1 MIRSVKIS
9 DAKDIVNIYNYYVLN
24 TNITFEEEELTIK
37 DMEDRIIEKTKNH
50 PWIVY
55 EEDNKVIGY
64 AHLSQWHNK
73 SAYKFSNESSIYLD
87 INSRG
92 KKIGIKLYEE
102 LLRLAK
108 EYNIHTIVAGITIP
122 NDASIGI
129 HERLGFEKIAEF
141 KEIGFKNNQWLDVGY
156 WQKILK

>member
-1 MIRSVKIS
+1 MIRSVRIS
-9 DAKDIVNIYNYYVLN
+9 DAKDIIDIYNYYILN
-24 TNITFEEEELTIK
+24 TNVTFEEEELTIK
-37 DMEDRIIEKTKNH
+37 DMEDRIREKTKSH

-55 EEDNKVIGY
+55 EDDNKVIGY
-64 AHLSQWHNK
+64 AYLSQWHNK
-73 SAYKFSNESSIYLD
+73 AAYKFSNEASIYLD

-122 NDASIGI
+122 NEASIGI
-129 HERLGFEKIAEF
+129 HEKLGFEKIAEF

-156 WQKILK
+156 WQKVLK

>member
-1 MIRSVKIS
+1 MIRLVRIS
-9 DAKDIVNIYNYYVLN
+9 DAKDIVDIYNYYILN
-24 TNITFEEEELTIK
+24 TNITFEEEEVTIK
-37 DMEDRIIEKTKNH
+37 EMEDRIREKIKSH

-64 AHLSQWHNK
+64 AYLSQWHNR
-73 SAYKFSNESSIYLD
+73 SAYKFSSESSIYLD

-102 LLRLAK
+102 LLRVAK

-129 HERLGFEKIAEF
+129 HEKLGFEKIAEF
-141 KEIGFKNNQWLDVGY
+141 KEIGFKDNQWLNVGY
-156 WQKILK
+156 WQKVLR

>member
-1 MIRSVKIS
+1 MIRSVRIS
-9 DAKDIVNIYNYYVLN
+9 DAKDIVDIYNYYILN
-24 TNITFEEEELTIK
+24 TNITFEEEEVTIK
-37 DMEDRIIEKTKNH
+37 DMEDRIREKIKSN

-64 AHLSQWHNK
+64 AYLSQWHNR
-73 SAYKFSNESSIYLD
+73 SAYKFSKESSIYLD
-87 INSRG
+87 VNSKG

-108 EYNIHTIVAGITIP
+108 EYNVHTIVAGITIP

-129 HERLGFEKIAEF
+129 HEKLGFEKIAEF
-141 KEIGFKNNQWLDVGY
+141 KEIGFKDNQWLNVGY
-156 WQKILK
+156 WQKVLR